1 MKPAAAQKQGWVDF
15 LASLKVTV
23 YTLIVLSLACLAGT
37 IIPQKGV
44 SLQPDVLAEKLREPL
59 WHWLNLLG
67 FLDVFHSVWFFLL
80 ILLLV
85 VNLVLCTIRFI
96 RRTSRQLRRVS
107 VTLDDSGFAALPLR
121 QTASS
126 SVAPDKL
133 ADFFTERLRKIGKV
147 TRTQSDGVIHLFAQ
161 NSPLHRYAS
170 VLIHLSILFVIAG
183 AVLRILFGVEG
194 QLLLP
199 EGGGMQNIFTD
210 DAGAVYRLPADV
222 RCDRFEVE
230 MYADG
235 RRPKD
240 YRSDLV
246 VIESGKETLRKTI
259 EVNDPL
265 RVGPFRL
272 FQATY
277 GRETFPL
284 LTVGDLSLPVMFD
297 RIQSIPGTRDGLRVD
312 QARDTDA
319 GLQIHINVF
328 AGDALHDAWLT
339 EKGEPTQLGPYRVA
353 FPSHREGFYTG
364 LMVTA
369 DPGVKFV
376 WIGSALFFFAFFW
389 AMWTTHRR
397 AWVRIAGGTVTVG
410 ATARKRREHLSAW
423 LEDTV
428 REMENLSR

>member
-1 MKPAAAQKQGWVDF
+1 MKPAIAEKQGWVDF

-23 YTLIVLSLACLAGT
+23 YTLIVLSLACLVGT
-37 IIPQKGV
+37 IVPQKGV
-44 SLQPDVLAEKLREPL
+44 SLRPDVLAEKLHEPL
-59 WHWLNLLG
+59 WRWLDMLG

-80 ILLLV
+80 VLLLV
-85 VNLVLCTIRFI
+85 VNLVLCTFRFVQ
-96 RRTSRQLRRVS
+96 RTNRQLRQTTAV
-107 VTLDDSGFAALPLR
+107 LDDAGFAALPIR
-121 QTASS
+121 QTVRS
-126 SVAPDKL
+126 SVASTKL
-133 ADFFTERLRKIGKV
+133 ADRLAERLRSVGRV
-147 TRTQSDGVIHLFAQ
+147 TRAETDGVIHLMAQ
-161 NSPLHRYAS
+161 NSPLHRYAV

-183 AVLRILFGVEG
+183 AVLRILFGIEG

-199 EGGGMQNIFTD
+199 EGGMQNIFVD

-240 YRSDLV
+240 YRSELV
-246 VIESGKETLRKTI
+246 VVENGRETLRKTI

-265 RVGPFRL
+265 HIGPYRL

-277 GRETFPL
+277 GREIFPL
-284 LTVGDLSLPVMFD
+284 LTIGDLTLPVMFD
-297 RIQSIPGTRDGLRVD
+297 RIQSLPGTRDGLRID
-312 QARDTDA
+312 RSRDSDA
-319 GLQIHINVF
+319 GLQIHINLF

-339 EKGEPTQLGPYRVA
+339 EKGEPVQLGPYRVA
-353 FPSHREGFYTG
+353 FTDHREGFYTG
-364 LMVTA
+364 LMVAA

-389 AMWTTHRR
+389 AMGTTHRR
-397 AWVRIAGGTVTVG
+397 VWVRLAGDTVTIG
-410 ATARKRREHLSAW
+410 AAARKRREQLTAW
-423 LEDTV
+423 LEETV

>member
-1 MKPAAAQKQGWVDF
+1 MKPAAGQKQGWVDF

-44 SLQPDVLAEKLREPL
+44 SLQPEVLAEKLHEPL

-96 RRTSRQLRRVS
+96 QRTARQLRRTSAV
-107 VTLDDSGFAALPLR
+107 LDDAGFAALPLR
-121 QTASS
+121 QTVQS
-126 SVAPDKL
+126 SVAPDKP
-133 ADFFTERLRKIGKV
+133 ADFLAERLRRIGRV
-147 TRTQSDGVIHLFAQ
+147 TRTESGGVIHLFAQ

-199 EGGGMQNIFTD
+199 EGGMQNIFSD

-246 VIESGKETLRKTI
+246 VIENGRETRRKTI

-265 RVGPFRL
+265 RIGPYRL
-272 FQATY
+272 FQASY
-277 GRETFPL
+277 GRESFPL
-284 LTVGDLSLPVMFD
+284 LTVDEHTMPVMFD
-297 RIQSIPGTRDGLRVD
+297 HIQSIPGTRDGLRID
-312 QARDTDA
+312 KARNTDA

-339 EKGEPTQLGPYRVA
+339 EKGEPARLGPYKVA
-353 FPSHREGFYTG
+353 FADHREGFYTG

-397 AWVRIAGGTVTVG
+397 AWVRIAGDTVTIG
-410 ATARKRREHLSAW
+410 ATARKRREQLSAW
-423 LEDTV
+423 LEETV
-428 REMENLSR
+428 REMENPSR